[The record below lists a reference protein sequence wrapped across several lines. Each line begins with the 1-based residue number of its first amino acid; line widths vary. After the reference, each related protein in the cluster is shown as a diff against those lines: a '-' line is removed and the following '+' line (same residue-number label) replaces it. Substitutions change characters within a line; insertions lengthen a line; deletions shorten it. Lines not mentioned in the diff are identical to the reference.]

1 MAMAG
6 ASATFRTLIVFT
18 AMFGIFAAIGWLL
31 GEFALGGNWILG
43 VSMFIVLAAAMN
55 LVSYFF
61 SDKIVL
67 TTYRAKIVTEE
78 EAPRVHKIVRNLSQM
93 SGLPMPRI
101 AIVPSNTP
109 NAFATGRNKKHAVV
123 AVTQGILNYL
133 NDDELTGVLAHEM
146 AHVKD
151 RDIMVMS
158 VAATLAGAIS
168 FVSRYFYWGTLFNG
182 NNREGGAI
190 IALVVAITAPIAA
203 MILQLAVSRS
213 REYKAD
219 YEGAM
224 MIGRPMALANALR
237 KLEAGNKSKPMDF
250 GNPSSSSLFIVN
262 PFSGK
267 GLATLFS
274 THPPMDE
281 RIRRLEEM
289 AGTAMY

>member
-1 MAMAG
+1 MG
-6 ASATFRTLIVFT
+6 ASATFRTLLLFIV
-18 AMFGIFAAIGWLL
+18 MSLIFAAIGWLL
-31 GEFALGGNWILG
+31 GEFAMGGNWMLG
-43 VSMFIVLAAAMN
+43 VSIFLGIAIVMN
-55 LVSYFF
+55 VASYFF

-67 TTYRAKIVTEE
+67 ATYRAKIVTEE
-78 EAPRVHKIVRNLSQM
+78 EAPRLHRIVRNLSQL
-93 SGLPMPRI
+93 SGLPMPKI

-123 AVTQGILNYL
+123 AATQGILNYL

-158 VAATLAGAIS
+158 VASTLAGAIS
-168 FVSRYFYWGTLFNG
+168 FASRTFYWGALFGGG
-182 NNREGGAI
+182 NSRDGGNMI
-190 IALVVAITAPIAA
+190 IILIVAITAPIAA
-203 MILQLAVSRS
+203 LLLQLAVSRS

-237 KLEAGNKSKPMDF
+237 KLEAGNKAKPMDF

-262 PFSGK
+262 PFAGK
-267 GLATLFS
+267 GLASFFS

-281 RIRRLEEM
+281 RIRRLEDM
-289 AGTAMY
+289 SVGMRY